1 MMVENDK
8 HRFLGLYEQ
17 LMDAHTELEQCAFA
31 DKAYVADIEDV
42 AFEDE
47 KKMADGLLELR
58 VSESMGRQAVR
69 DAFRAWR
76 NYKVKERCSTKYVK
90 RYAGYVIGQDEKIV
104 NVVTRLNAIKDEI
117 KTCVQDAYVIVEDI
131 IKDGKLVQVERKVHR
146 RSTIEKHEFIHDVM
160 NRTMTMQLYRHI
172 VLVNKPIMGISY
184 SWTHKS
190 VPRRMDRQG
199 AIDFIKRTH
208 DNALLHDEM
217 DRKIS
222 DITHSPYE
230 HFEIKK
236 MHHAALVA
244 SLYDGN
250 KQSKVQCTTPIILM
264 NADPKLKDNGVKKHK
279 PVPIDQVAYES
290 ERKSALMCAR
300 FNLRAVEPGKAAKA
314 KNNG

>member
-1 MMVENDK
+1 MVKNDK
-8 HRFLGLYEQ
+8 HRFLVLHKQ
-17 LMDAHTELEQCAFA
+17 LMDAHTELEQCTFA

-47 KKMADGLLELR
+47 KQMAEGLLELR
-58 VSESMGRQAVR
+58 VSESMGRQAVA

-90 RYAGYVIGQDEKIV
+90 RYAGYVIGKDDRIIDI
-104 NVVTRLNAIKDEI
+104 VTRLNAIKDEI
-117 KTCVQDAYVIVEDI
+117 KACVQDSYTVVEDT
-131 IKDGKLVQVERKVHR
+131 IKDGNIIQVERKVHR
-146 RSTIEKHEFIHDVM
+146 RSTIEKHEFIHEVM

-172 VLVNKPIMGISY
+172 VVVTKPIMGISY

-208 DNALLHDEM
+208 DNALRHDEM
-217 DRKIS
+217 ARKIS
-222 DITHSPYE
+222 DITNSRYE

-236 MHHAALVA
+236 MQHAALVA

-264 NADPKLKDNGVKKHK
+264 NAAPKLKDNGVKKHK
-279 PVPIDQVAYES
+279 PVPVDEVKYKS
-290 ERKSALMCAR
+290 ERQSELICAR
-300 FNLRAVEPGKAAKA
+300 YNLRAVELGNSAKGKKS
-314 KNNG
+314 G